1 MIDEAKQ
8 MLRVREIHTY
18 YGLSHILFGVS
29 LDIGQG
35 EVLCLLGRN
44 GAGKTTT
51 MRSIAGLTPATEGN
65 IFFYGEDITSRSSNQ
80 IARMGIVT
88 AFAEKRVFG
97 NLTVKENL
105 EIARRTPSRKTDQ
118 GIWTLEKIYSLFP
131 VLDKYSNR
139 WARTLS
145 GGEQQM
151 VCIARALMANPD
163 LLLLDEPTIGLAP
176 VVINDIARQV
186 RQLRDEGMSILLAEQ
201 NFLFARELGNNCTII
216 DAGEIRFTGTFDELE
231 QDESIMRKYLTV

>member
-1 MIDEAKQ
+1 MIDDAKQ
-8 MLRVREIHTY
+8 ILRVREIHTY

-29 LDIGQG
+29 MDIGKG

-51 MRSIAGLTPATEGN
+51 MRSIAGFTPAKAGK
-65 IFFYGEDITSRSSNQ
+65 IFFNGEDITNRSSNQ
-80 IARMGIVT
+80 IARKGIVT

-105 EIARRTPSRKTDQ
+105 EIARRAPSRRKDQ
-118 GIWTLEKIYSLFP
+118 GVWTFEKVYSLFP
-131 VLDKYSNR
+131 VLEKYSKR
-139 WARTLS
+139 WAKSLS

-163 LLLLDEPTIGLAP
+163 LLLLDEPTTGLAP
-176 VVINDIARQV
+176 VVVNDIAKQV
-186 RQLRDEGMSILLAEQ
+186 RKLQEEGMSILLAEQ

-216 DAGEIRFTGTFDELE
+216 DAGEIRFTGTFGELK
-231 QDESIMRKYLTV
+231 DNESIMRKYLTV